1 MWDKDA
7 VTNILKTVNYPGF
20 SRDIVSFGLVKD
32 IKLDSEKISLRLEL
46 SAKDPTLP
54 QKLKKSCESAIIK
67 AFSVKPE
74 VIISLKKSEESG
86 PSSESTQLQNVRFTI
101 AVASGKGGV
110 GKSTVTTNLAVA
122 LSKILSER
130 GYKNGVGIMDCDI
143 YGPSI
148 PQMLGVSLQP
158 EIEQNLIQPVSHFG
172 LKFMSMGLLIDEM
185 TPVVWRGP
193 MIMKTIQQFSQN
205 VDWGQ
210 LEVLVVDLP
219 PGTGDAQLS
228 LVQTIPL
235 DGALIVTTPQA
246 VAYQVARRGAMMFG
260 KVNVPLIGVVENMS
274 FMDLP
279 NGETLYPFGKGGGQI
294 TANDLKA
301 PLLGQ
306 IPMETKLRESG
317 DVGVPMIIGDPKS
330 PCSLAFKKIANSV
343 LGLLES
349 AKK

>member
-32 IKLDSEKISLRLEL
+32 IKLDSEKIALRLEL

-54 QKLKKSCESAIIK
+54 NKLKQSCELAIFK

-74 VIISLKKSEESG
+74 VTIALKKAEESG
-86 PSSESTQLQNVRFTI
+86 PSSEATQLQKVRFTV

-110 GKSTVTTNLAVA
+110 GKSTVTANLAVA
-122 LSKILSER
+122 LSQLLSAR
-130 GYKNGVGIMDCDI
+130 GYKNGVGVMDCDI

-172 LKFMSMGLLIDEM
+172 IKFMSMGLLIDEM

-205 VDWGQ
+205 VDWGP

-246 VAYQVARRGAMMFG
+246 VAYQVARRGAMMFE

-274 FMDLP
+274 FMELP
-279 NGETLYPFGKGGGQI
+279 SGETLYPFGKGGGQI
-294 TANDLKA
+294 TANDLEA

-317 DVGVPMIIGDPKS
+317 DVGVPLIIGDPNS
-330 PCSLAFKKIANSV
+330 QCSLAFKKIADSV
-343 LGLLES
+343 IGLLRS
-349 AKK
+349 KKK